1 MVVVVMS
8 RVRPAQPVG
17 MDRLEEGHGAQPP
30 RLPKLQ
36 RYCPDGQEVLR
47 GAAVVVVGALVV
59 VVVVMSRVRPAQPVG
74 MYRLEEG
81 HGAQPYM
88 LPVLGW

>member
-1 MVVVVMS
+1 MTCPAGQLLGCLGAVVVVGGLVVVVVVMS

-59 VVVVMSRVRPAQPVG
+59 VVVVAAQ
-74 MYRLEEG
+74 YKR
-81 HGAQPYM
+81 
-88 LPVLGW
+88 